1 MTSRAGHQDRRSFT
15 QHIPDAVWDKINITR
30 FSKSEC
36 ATCKYADDCQYYNM
50 RIALRYTRGVIVC
63 NQDLLSA
70 HLLLRNQGQDG
81 LLNNEVKL
89 VVIDEAHHLEE
100 KVRSATTTQCW
111 QRQIIKTIYA
121 AEKAIWPTE
130 RQYVAGKI
138 SSTVHDIKAL
148 YRHLSDQMQQQI
160 DGADRT
166 VRDSER
172 LFLREHVHTAAL
184 DPKSISVIGGAL

>member
-1 MTSRAGHQDRRSFT
+1 
-15 QHIPDAVWDKINITR
+15 
-30 FSKSEC
+30 
-36 ATCKYADDCQYYNM
+36 M

-138 SSTVHDIKAL
+138 SST
-148 YRHLSDQMQQQI
+148 SP
-160 DGADRT
+160 RT
-166 VRDSER
+166 RKVPR
-172 LFLREHVHTAAL
+172 
-184 DPKSISVIGGAL
+184 